1 MKDSGI
7 PLPAFFSNIINSE
20 SFGTRS
26 RITFQKCHFWK
37 VFLLLLFFN
46 LPLKAQ
52 LTPGQQ
58 ENEQEVEETWPEDP
72 LGRRTPRSSI
82 AGFISAVADKN
93 YARASSYLDLQ
104 NLPPESETGVDLARS
119 LELLLDQ
126 QGHILP
132 YSWISDEPG
141 GRKEDGLPPNLD
153 NIGSIHA
160 EDDDIRLYIEETKGP
175 DGGPIWLISSESLEK
190 IATLSTSE
198 VTMPI
203 DRILPGFL
211 ENKQWGGVP
220 VGQWLATLLLA
231 ALSYFI
237 AWSIISL
244 LVHLI
249 PLLSKKAREE
259 PFSGVIKAFALPL
272 KLYLAVWL
280 FVVFIQEMGISIIV
294 RQKISGFTVIIG
306 WVAFLILVWQL
317 AEFIGAYSKRRMME
331 RESVSGVSVVL
342 FLRRA
347 ARIAIVVIGIIAILG
362 ALGVDVTTGLA
373 ALGIGGLALA
383 LGAQKTIENFVGSVT
398 LITDQPIRVG
408 DFCRVGDTMGTVE
421 KIGMRSTRIRTLD
434 RTLITVPN
442 GEFSSSKIENY
453 AFRDR
458 FWFHPVLGLRYE
470 TTPDQI
476 RYLLV
481 ELRKVLYAH
490 PLVSPDPARVRFVEL
505 GADSLKLDIF
515 AYINVTNFDDFL
527 EVKEDLLLRMMDI
540 VGESGTGFAFP
551 SQTLYFA
558 KDQGLS
564 KDRAQSAEEKV
575 KQWREKEEMQ
585 IPKFDPEEIE
595 KLKDTGDYPPKGST
609 MRKNSGGGKIPGL

>member
-1 MKDSGI
+1 M
-7 PLPAFFSNIINSE
+7 
-20 SFGTRS
+20 
-26 RITFQKCHFWK
+26 Q
-37 VFLLLLFFN
+37 
-46 LPLKAQ
+46 AQ
-52 LTPGQQ
+52 LVPGQSGQ
-58 ENEQEVEETWPEDP
+58 EESVEVQYPEDP
-72 LGRRTPRSSI
+72 LGRRNPRSSI

-93 YARASSYLDLQ
+93 YARASSYLDLKD
-104 NLPPESETGVDLARS
+104 LPSGTEEGVDLARS
-119 LELLLDQ
+119 LEMLLNQ
-126 QGHILP
+126 KGHILP
-132 YSWISDEPG
+132 YSWISDDPA
-141 GRKEDGLPPNLD
+141 GRKDDGLPPNLD
-153 NIGSIHA
+153 KVGSITVDG
-160 EDDDIRLYIEETKGP
+160 ENIQIYIEETKGP
-175 DGGPIWLISSESLEK
+175 DAGPIWLIASESLEK
-190 IATLSTSE
+190 IATISTVE
-198 VTMPI
+198 IITPI
-203 DRILPGFL
+203 DRILPEFL
-211 ENKQWGGVP
+211 QGRQWGGVP
-220 VGQWLATLLLA
+220 AGQWLATILLA
-231 ALSYFI
+231 ALCYLI

-249 PLLSKKAREE
+249 PLMWRKARTETV
-259 PFSGVIKAFALPL
+259 SGVLKAFALPL

-280 FVVFIQEMGISIIV
+280 FVVFSQDLGISIIV
-294 RQKISGFTVIIG
+294 RQKFSGITVIIA
-306 WVAFLILVWQL
+306 WVAFLILLWKL
-317 AEFIGAYSKRRMME
+317 AEFIGAYSKQRMIN
-331 RESVSGVSVVL
+331 RGSVSGVSVVL

-347 ARIAIVVIGIIAILG
+347 ARIAIVVLGIIAVLG

-442 GEFSSSKIENY
+442 GEFSSSKIENF

-481 ELRKVLYAH
+481 ELRKLLYAH
-490 PLVSPDPARVRFVEL
+490 PLVSPDPARVRFIEL
-505 GADSLKLDIF
+505 GSDSLKIDVF
-515 AYINVTNFDDFL
+515 AYINVATFDDYL
-527 EVKEDLLLRMMDI
+527 EVKEDLLLKMMDV

-564 KDRAQSAEEKV
+564 KEKSRTAEETV
-575 KQWREKEEMQ
+575 KKWRENHEMQ
-585 IPKFDPEEIE
+585 LPKFDPEEIE
-595 KLKDTGDYPPKGST
+595 KLKDTGDYPPKGSV
-609 MRKNSGGGKIPGL
+609 MKKDSGTGKIPGL